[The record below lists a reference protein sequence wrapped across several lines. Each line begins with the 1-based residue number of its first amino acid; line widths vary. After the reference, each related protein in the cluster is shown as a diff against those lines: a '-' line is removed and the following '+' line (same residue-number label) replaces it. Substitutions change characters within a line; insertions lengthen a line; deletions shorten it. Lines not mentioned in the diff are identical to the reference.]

1 MREERLT
8 ALGVRRSG
16 GRYQLVGDLEPLLAR
31 DQPESVLVVGLG
43 LRGLTAAGMLAAA
56 RGLDLGFVR
65 SHQKEHGTG
74 RVLDGAEPGE
84 KALVVVAHP
93 EDRALLEHVPQ
104 PIEHL
109 LLLDDAAGLAPA
121 ALPAGVSPPPADP
134 VDPADHLDVLHGSYR
149 TSSGFEVERYIETV
163 RAACTYQVAA
173 QFSSLLE
180 PVLAGLG
187 RVCAIAHGGALLAA
201 VAASRRGMVAD
212 LFHPPHAD
220 GRISFTGPT
229 CFLDDYIM
237 IGTAQRNACLAVA
250 EPERKKSRFVAVYG
264 PVESVDFGEQR
275 AEVLVVAEA
284 AQRAPVSPF
293 HPTEAP

>member
-1 MREERLT
+1 
-8 ALGVRRSG
+8 
-16 GRYQLVGDLEPLLAR
+16 
-31 DQPESVLVVGLG
+31 
-43 LRGLTAAGMLAAA
+43 MLAAA

-74 RVLDGAEPGE
+74 RVLDGAEPGG
-84 KALVVVAHP
+84 KPLVVVAHP
-93 EDRALLEHVPQ
+93 EDRALLAYVPQ

-109 LLLDDAAGLAPA
+109 VLLGDAADLAPA
-121 ALPAGVSPPPADP
+121 VLPAGVSPPPAHP
-134 VDPADHLDVLHGSYR
+134 VDPADHIDVLHGSYR

-163 RAACTYQVAA
+163 RAACTYEVAV

-180 PVLAGLG
+180 PILPGPG
-187 RVCAIAHGGALLAA
+187 GVCAIAHGGALLAA
-201 VAASRRGMVAD
+201 VAATRRGLVAD
-212 LFHPPHAD
+212 LFHPPHAG
-220 GRISFTGPT
+220 GRISFEEPT

-237 IGTAQRNACLAVA
+237 IGAAQRAACLAVA
-250 EPERKKSRFVAVYG
+250 APERKKSRFVAVYG

-284 AQRAPVSPF
+284 AQRAPASPF